1 MRKTGTRARRALAAG
16 ALALAGL
23 LASCGGDGGTPGAGT
38 PQLPPADA
46 QPGSRRVL
54 LIGMDG
60 VNYPELS
67 AAVAQKQAP
76 ALAQLTLGPAYT
88 GGVGGTVTQ
97 QEALAG
103 PGWATLLTG
112 TWANRHGVTTDQG
125 EQLLRADTLFA
136 RLKQARA
143 GGKIAVAAGW
153 SPLAQQLAADLRA
166 SRIDSLVDCAGV
178 DACVTDAALRAVAD
192 RGYGVVVANFHAP
205 AQAAGGLDSDY
216 RRALATLDRQV
227 GQLMA
232 ALQASSKANPGED
245 WLVVATTSRPMR
257 TKDYASDVAA
267 LDDTSFIGLNRAG
280 NAVFAASARDAVPVS
295 RTDLYTR
302 PSTADVA
309 PTVLDFLGVAPAAAA
324 QYAQYAMEGQSL
336 LGTPGVQQLR
346 ASAGRDAGSVS
357 LSWKLAPDAPPPAQI
372 EIYRDGVKVATL
384 AGDATGYVDT
394 DVGLAG
400 KAEGTYRFDYVVMAG
415 AVPLAYRAAIAYVP
429 PIVLPP
435 TLLDRLMH
443 FFSFDTGLTD
453 TRSADT
459 LRALKTPAPAPL
471 TGNDGLGG
479 KSLAIDPTRTSY
491 DLPSDVPLQP
501 RFSVGFWYKSDAQQA
516 WLPVITNKDW
526 NSGANR
532 GFIIGQS
539 SAGTMTF
546 NFGDGARRADAFMG
560 FTANQWVYIALTVD
574 TVAKTATAYIADPVL
589 GLRSTAMNLGTLT
602 MANLQDTRLVLNED
616 TTGSAYPDYTAPTA
630 VAPEYNDLAFWSR
643 QLDAAEVKAL
653 YAAGKSLSTLN
664 P

>member
-1 MRKTGTRARRALAAG
+1 MNKIGTRAMRTLAAG
-16 ALALAGL
+16 ALALATL
-23 LASCGGDGGTPGAGT
+23 LAACGGDGAAPAATSP
-38 PQLPPADA
+38 LPPADA
-46 QPGSRRVL
+46 QPGAGTRRVL

-60 VNYPELS
+60 VNYPELR
-67 AAVAQKQAP
+67 AALAQQQAP

-88 GGVGGTVTQ
+88 GGVAGTVTQ
-97 QEALAG
+97 QDALAG
-103 PGWATLLTG
+103 PGWATVLTG
-112 TWANRHGVTTDQG
+112 AWANRHGITTDQG
-125 EQLLRADTLFA
+125 GQLLRADTLFA
-136 RLKQARA
+136 RLRQARA

-153 SPLAQQLAADLRA
+153 SPLAQQLSADAWA

-192 RGYGVVVANFHAP
+192 HDYGVVVANFHAP

-232 ALQASSKANPGED
+232 AIQASSQARPGED
-245 WLVVATTSRPMR
+245 WLVVATTSRPMHA
-257 TKDYASDVAA
+257 KDYASDVAA
-267 LDDTSFIGLNRAG
+267 IDDTSFIGLNRVG
-280 NAVFAASARDAVPVS
+280 NAVFAAAASDAMPAS
-295 RTDLYTR
+295 RADLYTR
-302 PSTADVA
+302 PAIADVM
-309 PTVLDFLGVAPAAAA
+309 PTVLDFLGVAPASAA
-324 QYAQYAMEGQSL
+324 QYAIEGQSL
-336 LGTPGVQQLR
+336 LGAPGVQQLR
-346 ASAGRDAGSVS
+346 ATAGRDAGSVS
-357 LSWKLAPDAPPPAQI
+357 LSWKLAPGAPSPARI
-372 EIYRDGVKVATL
+372 EIYRDGAKVATL
-384 AGDATGYVDT
+384 AGDATGYVDA
-394 DVGLAG
+394 DVGLGG
-400 KAEGTYRFDYVVMAG
+400 KAEGTYRFDYVVVAG

-453 TRSADT
+453 ARSADT
-459 LRALKTPAPAPL
+459 LRALETPAPAPL
-471 TGNDGLGG
+471 SGNDGLGG

-501 RFSVGFWYKSDAQQA
+501 QFSIGFWYKSDAQQA
-516 WLPVITNKDW
+516 WLPVLTNKDW

-589 GLRSTAMNLGTLT
+589 GVRSTAMNLGTLT
-602 MANLQDTRLVLNED
+602 MANLRDARLVLNED
-616 TTGSAYPDYTAPTA
+616 TTGTAYPGYTAPTA

-643 QLDAAEVKAL
+643 ELDAAEVKAL

>member
-1 MRKTGTRARRALAAG
+1 MSKIGTRAMRTLAAG
-16 ALALAGL
+16 ALALATL
-23 LASCGGDGGTPGAGT
+23 LAACGGDGTAPAAGA
-38 PQLPPADA
+38 LPPADA
-46 QPGSRRVL
+46 PPAAGTRRVL

-60 VNYPELS
+60 VNYPELR
-67 AAVAQKQAP
+67 AALAQQQAP

-88 GGVGGTVTQ
+88 GGVSGTVTQ

-112 TWANRHGVTTDQG
+112 TWANRHGITTDQG
-125 EQLLRADTLFA
+125 GQLLRADTLFA
-136 RLKQARA
+136 RLRQARA

-153 SPLAQQLAADLRA
+153 STLAQQLGADAWA

-192 RGYGVVVANFHAP
+192 RDYGVVVANFHAP

-216 RRALATLDRQV
+216 RRALATLDQQV
-227 GQLMA
+227 GRLMA
-232 ALQASSKANPGED
+232 ALQASSTARPGED

-257 TKDYASDVAA
+257 AKDYAPDAA
-267 LDDTSFIGLNRAG
+267 AIDDTSFIGLNRAG
-280 NAVFAASARDAVPVS
+280 NAVFAASARDAMPAS
-295 RTDLYTR
+295 RADLYTR
-302 PSTADVA
+302 PGIADVT
-309 PTVLDFLGVAPAAAA
+309 PTVLDFLGVAPVAA
-324 QYAQYAMEGQSL
+324 QYAIEGQSL

-357 LSWKLAPDAPPPAQI
+357 LSWKLAPDAPPPARI
-372 EIYRDGVKVATL
+372 EIYRDGAKVATL
-384 AGDATGYVDT
+384 AGDATGYVDA

-400 KAEGTYRFDYVVMAG
+400 KPEGTYRFDYVVMAG

-429 PIVLPP
+429 PIVLPA

-443 FFSFDTGLTD
+443 FFSFDTGLAD
-453 TRSADT
+453 TRSADA
-459 LRALKTPAPAPL
+459 LRALETPAPAPL
-471 TGNDGLGG
+471 SGDDGFGG
-479 KSLAIDPTRTSY
+479 RSLAIDPDRTSY

-501 RFSVGFWYKSDAQQA
+501 QFSVGFWYKSDAQQA
-516 WLPVITNKDW
+516 WLPVLTNKDW

-546 NFGDGARRADAFMG
+546 NFGDGSRRADAFMG
-560 FTANQWVYIALTVD
+560 FTANQWVYVALTVD

-589 GLRSTAMNLGTLT
+589 GVRSTAMNLGTLT
-602 MANLQDTRLVLNED
+602 MANLRDTRLVLNED
-616 TTGSAYPDYTAPTA
+616 TTGTAYPGYTAPTA

-643 QLDAAEVKAL
+643 VLDATEVKAL